1 MIMNTLFLKLLNI
14 SITASWLVL
23 AVCALRLLLK
33 RTPKS
38 FRCIMWA
45 IVGIRLLSPFSFE
58 SVLSLIP
65 STETIPQKL
74 ISGSSFRIHT
84 GIEIV
89 DSSVN
94 NYLGDL
100 YYEGVTVS
108 ANNGSHIMSILAF
121 IWLMGIIAMV
131 IYTIASCKNLHGKT
145 SEAAKLKDNIWIC
158 DHLAA
163 PFILGIFHPRI
174 FMPSSMSEADMK
186 YVAAHERAHLKRHDH
201 WWKPV
206 GFTLLTVYWFN
217 PFIWAAY
224 ILFCRDIELA
234 CDEKVLRDMGTD
246 NKKSYCETLINC
258 SVPHR
263 KVTACPLAFG
273 EVGVKE
279 RIKNILHYRRPT
291 IWITAA
297 GAAVCIALVVCF
309 LTNPKSTDYMPAG
322 DRKTYFF
329 SDSADPMDP
338 TIQLNEKDHSFQFI
352 YSALSSY
359 IAAGKYELTD
369 KFLTLRTEDGSYTYV
384 FKVKDEGFVFD
395 GAKSSKI
402 PEYKYSATSS
412 DTECPVP
419 DGAVFV
425 LLK

>member
-1 MIMNTLFLKLLNI
+1 MNTLFLKLLNI

-58 SVLSLIP
+58 SVLSL
-65 STETIPQKL
+65 
-74 ISGSSFRIHT
+74 
-84 GIEIV
+84 
-89 DSSVN
+89 
-94 NYLGDL
+94 
-100 YYEGVTVS
+100 
-108 ANNGSHIMSILAF
+108 
-121 IWLMGIIAMV
+121 
-131 IYTIASCKNLHGKT
+131 
-145 SEAAKLKDNIWIC
+145 
-158 DHLAA
+158 
-163 PFILGIFHPRI
+163 
-174 FMPSSMSEADMK
+174 
-186 YVAAHERAHLKRHDH
+186 
-201 WWKPV
+201 
-206 GFTLLTVYWFN
+206 
-217 PFIWAAY
+217 
-224 ILFCRDIELA
+224 
-234 CDEKVLRDMGTD
+234 MGTD

-291 IWITAA
+291 IWITVA